1 MRLSC
6 ATPTVDGTGRRRIPE
21 GLKGSR
27 IGGPARAQELIR
39 VALRIWPDL
48 QPARQMEAEL
58 HEEYPVVRIGVR
70 EKWIPDRRALPVS
83 WSSLRCRQLVE
94 QLLFEP
100 TSFDE
105 QGGHYESRVCA
116 HKIEGRRT
124 VITVDPHVTWPR
136 SGRPVSG
143 WDVATELL
151 VGGESL
157 TSFETLPLRHSV
169 ASWSMI
175 DDTSLAILWC
185 KNEPWWQARLQLPVS
200 PWESLRRESGELE
213 RLGPYRRVAADGDQ
227 VRFTLQDAY
236 YDVGVHP
243 PREVIETTY
252 RDAISALRALRE
264 HEIHV
269 YDRIVP
275 WHLTTARRYDELQ
288 VIKYA
293 APSVHMLLPNPSS
306 PLMVSGLVRKAVAAA
321 LDRDY
326 IVSEVLGG
334 ALSDGETVAGQVLS
348 GPFPLGYAYDESI
361 GVRARDPRLAAAL
374 LNSRLDALPPTM
386 KDRQVTLVYP
396 PSDVARRAAR
406 EIQAQLQ
413 LDGLGLEVTLVESTA
428 TDVRTGP
435 RQPWDLWYVEWY
447 AMEPVID
454 AQLLLGPLSVVASQ
468 DPLLQLLV
476 RRLDHAETREDACK
490 ALHEIHR
497 YVHDALTVIPLWQ
510 LDEYAVI
517 RQSLNGVGERPVTL
531 YQNIHQWEVTLE
543 R

>member
-1 MRLSC
+1 MELADTEYRK
-6 ATPTVDGTGRRRIPE
+6 AFNAA
-21 GLKGSR
+21 GLGDLR
-27 IGGPARAQELIR
+27 EAQQLIR
-39 VALRIWPDL
+39 AALRIWPDL

-58 HEEYPVVRIGVR
+58 HEKYPVVRIGVR
-70 EKWIPDRRALPVS
+70 EKWIPDRRAPPVS

-94 QLLFEP
+94 RLLFEP

-105 QGGHYESRVCA
+105 QGGHYESRVCV
-116 HKIEGRRT
+116 HEVEGRRT

-143 WDVATELL
+143 WDVATALL
-151 VGGESL
+151 VGVQSR
-157 TSFETLPLRHSV
+157 TSSDTSPLRHAV
-169 ASWSMI
+169 ASCGMI
-175 DDTSLAILWC
+175 DDTSFEVLWR
-185 KNEPWWQARLQLPVS
+185 KNEPRWQARLQLPIS
-200 PWESLRRESGELE
+200 PWESLRRDSGELE
-213 RLGPYRRVAADGDQ
+213 RLGPYRPVAADGDQ
-227 VRFTLQDAY
+227 VRFTLQDGY
-236 YDVGVHP
+236 YDVGVHQP
-243 PREVIETTY
+243 HEVIETTY
-252 RDAISALRALRE
+252 RDAITALRALRQ

-275 WHLTTARRYDELQ
+275 WHRATVRQYDELQ

-306 PLMVSGLVRKAVAAA
+306 SLMASGLARKAVAAA
-321 LDRDY
+321 LDREY

-334 ALSDGETVAGQVLS
+334 AWSDGETVAGQVLS

-374 LNSRLDALPPTM
+374 LNSQLDALPPAM
-386 KDRQVTLVYP
+386 KDRQVTLVHP
-396 PSDVARRAAR
+396 PGEVARRAAR

-413 LDGLGLEVTLVESTA
+413 LGGLGLEVTLVESIA

-435 RQPWDLWYVEWY
+435 PQPWDLWYVEWY
-447 AMEPVID
+447 AMEPLID
-454 AQLLLGPLSVVASQ
+454 AQLLLGPVSVVASQ
-468 DPLLQLLV
+468 DPFLQLLV
-476 RRLDHAETREDACK
+476 RRLDHAETREDAYA

-497 YVHDALTVIPLWQ
+497 HVHDGLTVIPLWQ

-517 RQSLNGVGERPVTL
+517 RRSLNGVGERPVTL